1 MRQDFVTIARTRFGI
16 LQTALDRARVME
28 EKAQSLFLNAAK
40 IGRRRMIKE
49 RPSEHARSTSAD
61 DAAEKATAN
70 ADRYVKLSSE
80 IIKRV
85 GSAVVTLTDSS
96 WLDAPVCAGTAV
108 TVTVAPVEEQ
118 LFALRTKVDT
128 EIANDIR
135 HLRTLLECIATP
147 EQIAQ
152 ARERCSSQTRRAS
165 MPRAISTDDSEQP
178 SRPEPRRLSRNLS
191 R

>member
-1 MRQDFVTIARTRFGI
+1 MGRVMARFGI

-85 GSAVVTLTDSS
+85 GSAVVTLVALIACSE
-96 WLDAPVCAGTAV
+96 CGT
-108 TVTVAPVEEQ
+108 
-118 LFALRTKVDT
+118 R
-128 EIANDIR
+128 
-135 HLRTLLECIATP
+135 
-147 EQIAQ
+147 
-152 ARERCSSQTRRAS
+152 
-165 MPRAISTDDSEQP
+165 
-178 SRPEPRRLSRNLS
+178 
-191 R
+191 